1 MGFRPAR
8 LCCSTDSRTARS
20 ACRASPCRWCRRRSS
35 PAIGV
40 RFTGARASRWSAEA
54 NAGSQVADA
63 PAPTRRGQGPGPDGR
78 RVRRHPR
85 HLHAAAP
92 HRSRPRRAGGGR
104 RAPRPRRR
112 GRSSGSSPRGAPPQR
127 GGGAPLGRRPT
138 SPTARTSSSPSP
150 ARMSGAW
157 SAAARPRSN
166 RLHAATTPEPAAPV
180 VDLGVD
186 QINRRF
192 AAACAAARLEGRRT
206 SHGGRE
212 RGAHEPPTRIRC
224 WDRSDRLPQW
234 TKPVSEITSADLLH
248 ILAPIW
254 HAEPETARRVCQR
267 IGASMKWAVADV
279 EHRDGADHG
288 GGQRRPRQG
297 VDGIGRGERRGRR
310 DWRRRRR
317 RRGRSRT
324 TKRRRAPSETVTLT
338 VSATACLAR
347 GAGRL
352 RAERR
357 RRSRPFDAPA
367 KELTVSAVV
376 TSGPTG
382 PRGADCRRR

>member
-8 LCCSTDSRTARS
+8 LCRSTDSRTARS
-20 ACRASPCRWCRRRSS
+20 ASRASPCRWCRRRSS

-63 PAPTRRGQGPGPDGR
+63 PAPTRRGQARGLTADECDAILATCTQRRRTGRGLDEREEVAERRGLVDGAIVGLLSTGR
-78 RVRRHPR
+78 S
-85 HLHAAAP
+85 AAARWR
-92 HRSRPRRAGGGR
+92 RSAG
-104 RAPRPRRR
+104 PT
-112 GRSSGSSPRGAPPQR
+112 S
-127 GGGAPLGRRPT
+127 T

-180 VDLGVD
+180 IDLGVD
-186 QINRRF
+186 QIDRRF

-254 HAEPETARRVCQR
+254 HAEPETARRVRQR
-267 IGASMKWAVADV
+267 IGAGMKWAVADV

-317 RRGRSRT
+317 RR
-324 TKRRRAPSETVTLT
+324 
-338 VSATACLAR
+338 
-347 GAGRL
+347 
-352 RAERR
+352 
-357 RRSRPFDAPA
+357 
-367 KELTVSAVV
+367 
-376 TSGPTG
+376 
-382 PRGADCRRR
+382 